1 MPSDAGSPMIATSF
15 DGPTYRSSAQSAWP
29 NPVGAPAIA
38 SRISRSADTPA
49 CSYPASPVN
58 SASRSNTSA
67 ATEFPDGV
75 ALSYSSFG
83 RSTRSSAS
91 EPVWKKPP
99 RSSSRNSR
107 ISSSASVTASSNH
120 RTSNV
125 VSYSVRHADAMTA

>member
-1 MPSDAGSPMIATSF
+1 MIATSF

-29 NPVGAPAIA
+29 NPVGASAIA
-38 SRISRSADTPA
+38 SRISRSADSA
-49 CSYPASPVN
+49 GVARISASPVN
-58 SASRSNTSA
+58 SARRSSTSA

-83 RSTRSSAS
+83 RRTSSSAS

-99 RSSSRNSR
+99 RSSSRNRR

-120 RTSNV
+120 RSSNV
-125 VSYSVRHADAMTA
+125 VS